1 LPLKKPRA
9 KKCSDHHMISLIAQ
23 TAKIVV
29 KVLRRRIKRK
39 IEDVPEEDQSGFRKG
54 KGTTDV
60 IGTLKIISER
70 SLDIDEELCAYFIDQ
85 QKASDHGN

>member
-1 LPLKKPRA
+1 
-9 KKCSDHHMISLIAQ
+9 MISLTAQ

-39 IEDVPEEDQSGFRKG
+39 IKDVPGEDQSGFRKG

-60 IGTLKIISER
+60 IGMLKIISER
-70 SLDIDEELCAYFIDQ
+70 SLDIDEELCAYFIERRHLTMETD
-85 QKASDHGN
+85 